1 MVQQATAD
9 GIRMLSDAN
18 ASKEVLTLKGLEAF
32 EKAADGKATKLIV
45 PSDMQNLAATVSAIK
60 EISGEVTE

>member
-1 MVQQATAD
+1 MAKKVTAF
-9 GIRMLSDAN
+9 IKLQ
-18 ASKEVLTLKGLEAF
+18 V
-32 EKAADGKATKLIV
+32 AAGKATKLIV